1 MGASSLCVGP
11 RGVFCAI
18 WFARQKTKANMAQN
32 HFWCNHMRVS
42 GAGCGAWAWGGGKII
57 SQFAGAWTKLRKSR
71 EEPMPNISKEAE
83 LQTVITTFEMT
94 PGTCQDLLDALTDA
108 YDQFISKQPGFIAAG
123 LHVNDAQ
130 TRIANYS
137 QWRRREDFQAMLR
150 SEEMRERNRKINQL
164 CRSFEPVM
172 YDVLQ
177 AYD

>member
-1 MGASSLCVGP
+1 MP
-11 RGVFCAI
+11 
-18 WFARQKTKANMAQN
+18 
-32 HFWCNHMRVS
+32 
-42 GAGCGAWAWGGGKII
+42 KI
-57 SQFAGAWTKLRKSR
+57 S
-71 EEPMPNISKEAE
+71 EEAE

-94 PGTCQDLLDALTDA
+94 PGTCQDLLDALTEA
-108 YDQFISKQPGFIAAG
+108 YDNFISKQAGFISAG

-150 SEEMRERNRKINQL
+150 TAEMRERNRKINQL

-172 YDVLQ
+172 YDVMK